1 MQYITVSKKSLEVLK
16 MIFLSF
22 LLGRSSQFIVNVIWN
37 CISLKKKKKA
47 IEPAS
52 LWKLILNNAVLSQ
65 PHETLGQVAWP
76 RTVWNWGGSNCLKFS
91 RVSDVE
97 EELMATVCCFYN
109 YRTLRTGFFRK
120 TFAVLFLT
128 TVQPDGNHWQGPTAI
143 ACTFVWFYCSI
154 FCSFSVSRYMQ
165 YLQWCNKMLSGALV
179 CSFYKK
185 L

>member
-1 MQYITVSKKSLEVLK
+1 MEVLK

-76 RTVWNWGGSNCLKFS
+76 RTVWN
-91 RVSDVE
+91 
-97 EELMATVCCFYN
+97 
-109 YRTLRTGFFRK
+109 
-120 TFAVLFLT
+120 
-128 TVQPDGNHWQGPTAI
+128 
-143 ACTFVWFYCSI
+143 
-154 FCSFSVSRYMQ
+154 
-165 YLQWCNKMLSGALV
+165 
-179 CSFYKK
+179 
-185 L
+185 